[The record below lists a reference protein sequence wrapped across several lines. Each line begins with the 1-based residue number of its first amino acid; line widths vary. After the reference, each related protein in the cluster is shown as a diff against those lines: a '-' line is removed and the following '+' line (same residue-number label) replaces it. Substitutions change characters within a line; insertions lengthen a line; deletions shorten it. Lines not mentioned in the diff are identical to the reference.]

1 LAAAKS
7 LRKSLP
13 GILRFPLLETRRPNP
28 PIRSGLHYRY
38 ARIGF
43 PHGTVYFKIIGF
55 GEPTTYRICQFRS
68 PGDGEEME
76 RRLAAIVCADVAGY
90 SRMMGADEEGTHAAF
105 KAHRSATYPII
116 LNHGGRVVKNTGDG
130 FLLEFPSIVGAIES
144 SIAMQAL
151 MAERNNHLPGDR
163 VMQFRLGVHMGDVI
177 ADEDEVFGDGVNIA
191 VRLEAVA
198 APGGVAVSAKAYH
211 EASKHLSVTLVDAG
225 SHRFKNIE
233 DTINVWTWAPSGSD
247 ARGREPKSTSSL
259 PAQYRTAIVGVLPFA
274 NLSDSSD
281 EYFSDGLTEDLIHAL
296 SLQSFYRVLSRNS
309 TFSFKDKNLSAR
321 LIAREIDATYLIQG
335 SVRRAGTKIRVTAE
349 LVAPENGEQLWT
361 GRYDRDIGDLFAMQD
376 EITTSLSAALAPE
389 IYRAEASAPSRSSS
403 TDLTAWDRFL
413 RGLSHYYR
421 HTKADFEASIDLFRE
436 AIALDPALAIA
447 RAYLATIMVQG
458 VQYGWIKSTSQLW
471 TEAMNLAE
479 SSVRLDPH
487 SSFAF
492 SILSYM
498 HAMEGHYEAAMEA
511 AKRAV
516 KLNPYDMGARGVLG
530 ISHLV
535 IGEHR
540 QAIELFSAA
549 VQRGNSDPRYKWAA
563 LNAFSHYLVGQYDAS
578 LSWARE
584 ALYLN
589 PNHLQV
595 LAVRAAAL
603 AQLGR
608 TEEAAKA
615 AEVLLTNFP
624 GLTVERHLRNFRW
637 KTPADIA
644 HFRDGL
650 LKAGVPFSKL
660 TLVDST
666 SKRTA

>member
-1 LAAAKS
+1 M
-7 LRKSLP
+7 
-13 GILRFPLLETRRPNP
+13 
-28 PIRSGLHYRY
+28 
-38 ARIGF
+38 
-43 PHGTVYFKIIGF
+43 
-55 GEPTTYRICQFRS
+55 
-68 PGDGEEME
+68 D

-90 SRMMGADEEGTHAAF
+90 SRMMGIDEAGTHAAF
-105 KAHRSATYPII
+105 KAHRSAIYPII

-144 SIAMQAL
+144 AIAMQAL
-151 MAERNNHLPGDR
+151 MAERNNHLPADR
-163 VMQFRLGVHMGDVI
+163 VMQFRLGVHMGDVM

-191 VRLEAVA
+191 VRLESVA

-211 EASKHLSVTLVDAG
+211 EASKHLSATLADAG

-233 DTINVWTWAPSGSD
+233 ETVHVWTWNPGGSD
-247 ARGREPKSTSSL
+247 SRSREPKDTSNL

-274 NLSDSSD
+274 NLSDSTD
-281 EYFSDGLTEDLIHAL
+281 EYFADGLTEDLIHAL

-309 TFSFKDKNLSAR
+309 TFAFKGKNLSTR

-349 LVAPENGEQLWT
+349 LIAPENGEQLWA

-389 IYRAEASAPSRSSS
+389 IYRAEASAPARSSS

-421 HTKADFEASIDLFRE
+421 HTKADFETSIGLFRE
-436 AIALDPALAIA
+436 AIALDPALSIA
-447 RAYLATIMVQG
+447 HAYLATIMVQG
-458 VQYGWIKSTSQLW
+458 VQYGWLKSTSQLW

-479 SSVRLDPH
+479 SSVRLDPR

-492 SILSYM
+492 GILSYM

-530 ISHLV
+530 IAHLV

-540 QAIELFSAA
+540 QAIELFSTA

-608 TEEAAKA
+608 SEEAAKA
-615 AEVLLTNFP
+615 TEVLMSNFST
-624 GLTVERHLRNFRW
+624 LTVERHLRNFRW
-637 KTPADIA
+637 KSPADIA
-644 HFRDGL
+644 HYREGL
-650 LKAGVPFSKL
+650 LKAGIPSTKL
-660 TLVDST
+660 TLVGSVP
-666 SKRTA
+666 KRTAS

>member
-1 LAAAKS
+1 
-7 LRKSLP
+7 
-13 GILRFPLLETRRPNP
+13 
-28 PIRSGLHYRY
+28 
-38 ARIGF
+38 
-43 PHGTVYFKIIGF
+43 
-55 GEPTTYRICQFRS
+55 
-68 PGDGEEME
+68 
-76 RRLAAIVCADVAGY
+76 
-90 SRMMGADEEGTHAAF
+90 MMGADEAGTHATF
-105 KAHRSATYPII
+105 KAHRSAIYPII
-116 LNHGGRVVKNTGDG
+116 LNHGGRLVKNTGDG
-130 FLLEFPSIVGAIES
+130 FLVEFPSIVEAIES
-144 SIAMQAL
+144 AIAMQAL
-151 MAERNNHLPGDR
+151 MAERNDHLPADR
-163 VMQFRLGVHMGDVI
+163 VMQFRMGVHMGDVI
-177 ADEDEVFGDGVNIA
+177 ADEDEVFGDGVNVA
-191 VRLEAVA
+191 VRLEAIAV
-198 APGGVAVSAKAYH
+198 PGGVAVSAKAYH
-211 EASKHLSVTLVDAG
+211 EASKHLSVPLVDAG
-225 SHRFKNIE
+225 SHRLKNIE
-233 DTINVWTWAPSGSD
+233 EPVQVWTWEPGGSD
-247 ARGREPKSTSSL
+247 TSGREPKNTSNL
-259 PAQYRTAIVGVLPFA
+259 PAQYRTAIVGVLPFS
-274 NLSDSSD
+274 NLSDSTD

-309 TFSFKDKNLSAR
+309 TFSFKGKNISAR

-349 LVAPENGEQLWT
+349 LIAPENGEQLWA

-389 IYRAEASAPSRSSS
+389 IYRAEASAPTRCSF

-413 RGLSHYYR
+413 RGLSHYYK
-421 HTKADFEASIDLFRE
+421 HTKADFEASIDLCRE

-458 VQYGWIKSTSQLW
+458 VQYGWIKSTSPLW
-471 TEAMNLAE
+471 TEAMALAE
-479 SSVRLDPH
+479 TSVRLDPR

-498 HAMEGHYEAAMEA
+498 HAMQGNYEAAMEA

-530 ISHLV
+530 IAHLV

-540 QAIELFSAA
+540 QAIELFSTA

-595 LAVRAAAL
+595 LAVRTAAL

-608 TEEAAKA
+608 AEEAAKA
-615 AEVLLTNFP
+615 AQVLLSNFP
-624 GLTVERHLRNFRW
+624 TLTVERHLRNFRW
-637 KTPADIA
+637 KSPDDVA
-644 HFRDGL
+644 HYRDGL
-650 LKAGVPFSKL
+650 LKAGVPFTKL
-660 TLVDST
+660 TLVESA
-666 SKRTA
+666 SMRTA

>member
-1 LAAAKS
+1 
-7 LRKSLP
+7 
-13 GILRFPLLETRRPNP
+13 
-28 PIRSGLHYRY
+28 
-38 ARIGF
+38 
-43 PHGTVYFKIIGF
+43 
-55 GEPTTYRICQFRS
+55 
-68 PGDGEEME
+68 ME

-90 SRMMGADEEGTHAAF
+90 SRMMGADEAGTHATF
-105 KAHRSATYPII
+105 KAHRSAIYPIV

-144 SIAMQAL
+144 AIAMQAL
-151 MAERNNHLPGDR
+151 MAERNNHLPADR

-177 ADEDEVFGDGVNIA
+177 SDEDEVFGDGVNIA
-191 VRLEAVA
+191 VRLEAVSF
-198 APGGVAVSAKAYH
+198 PGGVAVSEKAYL
-211 EASKHLSVTLVDAG
+211 EAGKHLSVTLVDGG

-233 DTINVWTWAPSGSD
+233 EPVKVWTWEPSGSD
-247 ARGREPKSTSSL
+247 TGAREPRNKSNL
-259 PAQYRTAIVGVLPFA
+259 PAQYRTAIVGILPFD
-274 NLSDSSD
+274 NLSESTD

-309 TFSFKDKNLSAR
+309 TFSFKGKNLSTR
-321 LIAREIDATYLIQG
+321 IIAREIDASYLIQG
-335 SVRRAGTKIRVTAE
+335 SVRRAGSKIRVTAE
-349 LVAPENGEQLWT
+349 LIAPENGEQLWT

-376 EITTSLSAALAPE
+376 ELTTNLSAALAPE
-389 IYRAEASAPSRSSS
+389 IYRAEASAPARSS

-421 HTKADFEASIDLFRE
+421 QTKADFEASIDLFRE
-436 AIALDPALAIA
+436 AIAIDPALSIA

-458 VQYGWIKSTSQLW
+458 VQYGWLKSTSQLW
-471 TEAMNLAE
+471 AEAMNLAE
-479 SSVRLDPH
+479 SSVRLDPR

-498 HAMEGHYEAAMEA
+498 HAMQGHYEAAMEA

-608 TEEAAKA
+608 SEEMPKA
-615 AEVLLTNFP
+615 AEVLLTSFP
-624 GLTVERHLRNFRW
+624 GPAVERHLRNFRW
-637 KTPADIA
+637 KNPADIA
-644 HFRDGL
+644 HYREGL
-650 LKAGVPFSKL
+650 LKAGIPSTRL

>member
-1 LAAAKS
+1 
-7 LRKSLP
+7 
-13 GILRFPLLETRRPNP
+13 
-28 PIRSGLHYRY
+28 
-38 ARIGF
+38 
-43 PHGTVYFKIIGF
+43 
-55 GEPTTYRICQFRS
+55 
-68 PGDGEEME
+68 ME

-105 KAHRSATYPII
+105 KAHRSAIYPII
-116 LNHGGRVVKNTGDG
+116 LNYGGRVVKNTGDG

-144 SIAMQAL
+144 AVAVQAL
-151 MAERNNHLPGDR
+151 MAERNNHLPADR
-163 VMQFRLGVHMGDVI
+163 IMRFRLGVHMGDLI

-191 VRLEAVA
+191 VRLESVA

-211 EASKHLSVTLVDAG
+211 EASRHLSVPLVDAG
-225 SHRFKNIE
+225 SHRFKNIDE
-233 DTINVWTWAPSGSD
+233 TINVWTWEPGGTD
-247 ARGREPKSTSSL
+247 ARARETRSTLNL
-259 PAQYRTAIVGVLPFA
+259 PSQYRTAIVGVLPFA
-274 NLSDSSD
+274 NLSGGSD

-309 TFSFKDKNLSAR
+309 TFAFKNTNLSAR

-349 LVAPENGEQLWT
+349 LIAPENGEQLWA

-389 IYRAEASAPSRSSS
+389 IYRAEASAPARSTS

-413 RGLSHYYR
+413 LGLSHYYR

-436 AIALDPALAIA
+436 AIALDPALGIA

-458 VQYGWIKSTSQLW
+458 VQYGWIKSTSPLW
-471 TEAMNLAE
+471 AEAMELAE
-479 SSVRLDPH
+479 SSVRLDPR
-487 SSFAF
+487 STFAF
-492 SILSYM
+492 QILSYV
-498 HAMEGHYEAAMEA
+498 HAMGGHYEAAMEA

-516 KLNPYDMGARGVLG
+516 KLNPYDMGARGLLG
-530 ISHLV
+530 IAHLV

-540 QAIELFSAA
+540 EAIELFSMA
-549 VQRGNSDPRYKWAA
+549 VQRGNSDPRYRWAA
-563 LNAFSHYLVGQYDAS
+563 VNAFSHYLLRQYDAS

-608 TEEAAKA
+608 SEEAAKA
-615 AEVLLTNFP
+615 AEVLLTSYP
-624 GLTVERHLRNFRW
+624 TLTVERHLRNFRW

-644 HFRDGL
+644 HYRDGL
-650 LKAGVPFSKL
+650 LKAGVPSTKL
-660 TLVDST
+660 TLVET
-666 SKRTA
+666 PKRSA

>member
-1 LAAAKS
+1 
-7 LRKSLP
+7 
-13 GILRFPLLETRRPNP
+13 
-28 PIRSGLHYRY
+28 
-38 ARIGF
+38 
-43 PHGTVYFKIIGF
+43 
-55 GEPTTYRICQFRS
+55 
-68 PGDGEEME
+68 
-76 RRLAAIVCADVAGY
+76 
-90 SRMMGADEEGTHAAF
+90 MMGADEAGTHAAF
-105 KAHRSATYPII
+105 KAHRSAIYPVI

-130 FLLEFPSIVGAIES
+130 FLVEFPSIVGAVES
-144 SIAMQAL
+144 AIAIQAL
-151 MAERNNHLPGDR
+151 MAERNDHLPADR
-163 VMQFRLGVHMGDVI
+163 VMQFRLGVHMGDVM
-177 ADEDEVFGDGVNIA
+177 ADEDDLFGDDVNIA

-198 APGGVAVSAKAYH
+198 VPGGVAVSAKAYH
-211 EASKHLSVTLVDAG
+211 EASKHLRTALVDAG

-233 DTINVWTWAPSGSD
+233 APMNVWTWQPAGSD
-247 ARGREPKSTSSL
+247 ARGQPARDTSNL
-259 PAQYRTAIVGVLPFA
+259 PAQYRTATVGVLPFA
-274 NLSDSSD
+274 NLSDSTD

-309 TFSFKDKNLSAR
+309 TFSFKGKNLSTR

-335 SVRRAGTKIRVTAE
+335 SVRRAGNKIRVTAE
-349 LVAPENGEQLWT
+349 LIAPENGEQLWA

-389 IYRAEASAPSRSSS
+389 IYRAEASAPARSLA

-413 RGLSHYYR
+413 RGLSHYYQ
-421 HTKADFEASIDLFRE
+421 HTKADFEASIGLFRE
-436 AIALDPALAIA
+436 AIAIDPALSIA

-458 VQYGWIKSTSQLW
+458 VQYGWIRSTRDLW
-471 TEAMNLAE
+471 TEAMSLAE
-479 SSVRLDPH
+479 SSVRLDPR

-492 SILSYM
+492 SILSYV
-498 HAMEGHYEAAMEA
+498 HAMEGNYEAAMEA

-530 ISHLV
+530 IAHLV

-563 LNAFSHYLVGQYDAS
+563 LNAFGHYLLGQYDAS

-589 PNHLQV
+589 PDHLQV
-595 LAVRAAAL
+595 FAVRAAAL

-615 AEVLLTNFP
+615 SQVLLSSFP

-637 KTPADIA
+637 KIPADIA
-644 HFRDGL
+644 HYREGL
-650 LKAGVPFSKL
+650 LKAGVPSTKL
-660 TLVDST
+660 TLVESA
-666 SKRTA
+666 SKRTANS

>member
-1 LAAAKS
+1 M
-7 LRKSLP
+7 
-13 GILRFPLLETRRPNP
+13 
-28 PIRSGLHYRY
+28 
-38 ARIGF
+38 
-43 PHGTVYFKIIGF
+43 
-55 GEPTTYRICQFRS
+55 
-68 PGDGEEME
+68 D
-76 RRLAAIVCADVAGY
+76 RRLAALVCADVAGY
-90 SRMMGADEEGTHAAF
+90 SRMMGADEAGTHATF
-105 KAHRSATYPII
+105 KAHRSAIYPII
-116 LNHGGRVVKNTGDG
+116 LNHGGHVVKNTGDG
-130 FLLEFPSIVGAIES
+130 FLVEFPSIVEAIETA
-144 SIAMQAL
+144 IAMQAL
-151 MAERNNHLPGDR
+151 MAERNNHLPADR

-177 ADEDEVFGDGVNIA
+177 ADEDEVFGDGVNVA
-191 VRLEAVA
+191 VRRESVA
-198 APGGVAVSAKAYH
+198 APGGVAVSAKAH
-211 EASKHLSVTLVDAG
+211 SEASKHLSVAFVDAG

-233 DTINVWTWAPSGSD
+233 ETINVWTWAPSGSD
-247 ARGREPKSTSSL
+247 ARGREPKNTSSL

-361 GRYDRDIGDLFAMQD
+361 GRCDRDIGDLFAMQD

-389 IYRAEASAPSRSSS
+389 IYRAEASAPARSSS

-413 RGLSHYYR
+413 RGLSNYYQQ
-421 HTKADFEASIDLFRE
+421 TKADFEASIDLCRE
-436 AIALDPALAIA
+436 AIALDPALSIA
-447 RAYLATIMVQG
+447 RAYLATIMVQS

-471 TEAMNLAE
+471 TEAMALAE
-479 SSVRLDPH
+479 SSVRLDPR

-492 SILSYM
+492 AILSYV
-498 HAMEGHYEAAMEA
+498 HAMDGIYEAAMEA

-516 KLNPYDMGARGVLG
+516 KVNPYDMGARGVLG

-540 QAIELFSAA
+540 QGIELFSEAG
-549 VQRGNSDPRYKWAA
+549 QRGNSDPRYKWAA
-563 LNAFSHYLVGQYDAS
+563 LNAFSHYLLGQYDAS

-589 PNHLQV
+589 PNHLQL

-608 TEEAAKA
+608 TEEAGKA
-615 AEVLLTNFP
+615 AEVLLSSFP

-637 KTPADIA
+637 KISADTA
-644 HFRDGL
+644 HYREGL
-650 LKAGVPFSKL
+650 LKAGVPSTKL
-660 TLVDST
+660 TLVQT
-666 SKRTA
+666 ASKRTANS